1 MFDEKKLWKERAVH
15 RLKEF
20 GVYLRYILN
29 GHLMVVLLFL
39 IGTAAF
45 YYQNW
50 ISTFHP
56 IFLQR

>member
-1 MFDEKKLWKERAVH
+1 MFDEKKLWKDRSVH

-29 GHLMVVLLFL
+29 GHLVVVLLFL

-45 YYQNW
+45 Y
-50 ISTFHP
+50 
-56 IFLQR
+56 